1 MGFSGGGSNIL
12 KPHTHDSTILQDGG
26 NLNFQNITQSNMSAG
41 SMTFSDGTHLQE
53 FSLGGAGGLIQG
65 NAAATA
71 PAYLTLS
78 ATPHDQLR
86 VNAGA
91 TQLEYFTPATPTS
104 VLWEELD
111 RHVATTNES
120 TYTFTPGSAL
130 DLDSDYN
137 CIMCT
142 GRGMVNASLALQLK
156 INNLTEY
163 HTTVNENV
171 NGTFG
176 GFQDGSATAAQ
187 IISNS
192 LLNGLQNSFNY
203 QLYISKAKSSATE
216 ETAVYWGFGSVLTRG
231 FATFSGGTAK
241 ELDYDITSIEMK
253 TSTSTWDDDTLMQ
266 VFGLKQS

>member
-1 MGFSGGGSNIL
+1 MGFSGGGANIL
-12 KPHTHDSTILQDGG
+12 KPHTHSAAILQDGG
-26 NLNFQNITQSNMSAG
+26 NLDMQGVTQGNLSAG
-41 SMTFSDGTHLQE
+41 SLTYSDGNNLQE
-53 FSLGGAGGLIQG
+53 LAI
-65 NAAATA
+65 
-71 PAYLTLS
+71 S
-78 ATPHDQLR
+78 ATPNDQLR
-86 VNAGA
+86 STGSIP
-91 TQLEYFTPATPTS
+91 QWFTPATPTS

-111 RHVATTNES
+111 RHLSTTNES
-120 TYTFTPGSAL
+120 TYTYTPASAL

-203 QLYISKAKSSATE
+203 QFYIAKAKSSATE

-241 ELDYDITSIEMK
+241 ELNYDISSIEIK